1 MLMNEAPAIYICS
14 RSKKSESVTLHRQ
27 TEGGRRRISGLVTVS
42 LVLSGLTL
50 LPLLALVVAAFGDST
65 DAVSHYV
72 ETVLPR
78 YTANTLALVL
88 LVGATVTVM
97 GVSAAWLVTMCRF
110 PGRTVFA
117 WALVLPL
124 AMPGYVS
131 AYAYT
136 YLLQHPGPVQTI
148 LREAMGWGP
157 NDYWFPEIR
166 SLGGAAF
173 VLAMVLY
180 PYVYLLAR
188 TAFLQQSA
196 TAFEAARTL
205 GRSPWRAFAGVAVP
219 LARPAIVAGVALAVM
234 ETLADYGTVYQ
245 FGVETFTTAI
255 YRTWFSLGDRVAAVQ
270 LSLVLVTFVLF
281 VIALER
287 IGRRGKR
294 FADTRS
300 GRPMPAIE
308 LSGWRAALAVVAC
321 AIPVACGFVVPAAT
335 LFGLGL
341 ALDVPWLDPRTTGLV
356 WNTLT
361 LASIGGAIT
370 VAVAVVIAYGR
381 RLSGGRVTQLLGQLA
396 GFGYAVPGAVIA
408 VGLLIPF
415 GAFDRWFHAFMMAT
429 FGISTG
435 LLLTGTIAAVLFAY
449 VVRFLAVSLN
459 GVEAGLARIPP
470 SLDGASRTLG
480 RGPAGTFAR
489 VHAPLLSGGLL
500 TAFLITFVDIMKELP
515 ATLILRPFNFDT
527 LAIRAYRLAS
537 DERLEQAA
545 VPSLMIVL
553 VGLVPVLLLSRQIAR
568 SVRRRGMIDPT
579 AGAEVFRGGGA
590 PAIPAG
596 RAYGRDEAPTAAANA
611 TAAGQEAA

>member
-1 MLMNEAPAIYICS
+1 
-14 RSKKSESVTLHRQ
+14 
-27 TEGGRRRISGLVTVS
+27 
-42 LVLSGLTL
+42 
-50 LPLLALVVAAFGDST
+50 
-65 DAVSHYV
+65 
-72 ETVLPR
+72 
-78 YTANTLALVL
+78 
-88 LVGATVTVM
+88 
-97 GVSAAWLVTMCRF
+97 
-110 PGRTVFA
+110 
-117 WALVLPL
+117 
-124 AMPGYVS
+124 MPGYVS

-136 YLLQHPGPVQTI
+136 YLLQHPGPVQTL
-148 LREAMGWGP
+148 LRDVTGWGP
-157 NDYWFPEIR
+157 QAYWFPEIR

-196 TAFEAARTL
+196 SGFEAARTL
-205 GRSPWRAFAGVAVP
+205 GRSPWRAFVGVAVP
-219 LARPAIVAGVALAVM
+219 LARPAIVAGAALAVM

-270 LSLVLVTFVLF
+270 LSLVLVSFVLL

-287 IGRRGKR
+287 VGRRGKR
-294 FADTRS
+294 FADPRAS
-300 GRPMPAIE
+300 RPMPA
-308 LSGWRAALAVVAC
+308 LVLTGWRAVLAFLAC
-321 AIPVACGFVVPAAT
+321 AVPVACGFLIPAGT
-335 LFGLGL
+335 LLGVGI
-341 ALDVPWLDPRTTGLV
+341 ALDVPWLDPRTTGLI
-356 WNTLT
+356 WNTVV
-361 LASIGGAIT
+361 LATIGATAT
-370 VAVAVVIAYGR
+370 VAVAMVIAYAR
-381 RLSGGRVTQLLGQLA
+381 RLSRGRLTNILGQLA

-415 GAFDRWFHAFMMAT
+415 GWFDRSLHHFMVAT
-429 FGISTG
+429 FGIETG

-480 RGPAGTFAR
+480 RGTAGTFAR
-489 VHAPLLSGGLL
+489 IHAPLLSGGLL

-545 VPSLMIVL
+545 VPSLMIVI
-553 VGLVPVLLLSRQIAR
+553 VGLIPVILLSRQIAR
-568 SVRRRGMIDPT
+568 SVQRPGRVERPLSRLPRLARSRPPEYAAIT
-579 AGAEVFRGGGA
+579 GGYGDAAA
-590 PAIPAG
+590 PPA
-596 RAYGRDEAPTAAANA
+596 ASAANA
-611 TAAGQEAA
+611 QETGGGRRAA